1 MTQGE
6 DRLTSQ
12 LASLQQTASFK
23 RLDACEQL
31 GIVITCVY
39 LRSPQLLGSLFYP
52 AK

>member
-12 LASLQQTASFK
+12 LASLQQTASLK

-31 GIVITCVY
+31 GIFITISG
-39 LRSPQLLGSLFYP
+39 RQGGMAAEMFQSLI
-52 AK
+52 